1 MRWGCQGVNEGAS
14 SWQLRG
20 NSWIR
25 DDVSKPGSH
34 SPRTSPRARSPQ
46 TSSRVSVFPPS
57 YSRNEVIPELKKF
70 CRLYFIATS
79 GVCLFRSGTVGFQK
93 KLQSQKK
100 EGGITSFLLF
110 EFHALWSRRWPTIF
124 VCLSQ
129 HRDAKINGR
138 GSLSHLMPVGRRG
151 RELLLLLLLLVLVA
165 VSQAGETPWTGRAA
179 PWMP

>member
-1 MRWGCQGVNEGAS
+1 MRWGCKGVNEGAS

-46 TSSRVSVFPPS
+46 TSSRVSVFRPS
-57 YSRNEVIPELKKF
+57 YSRNEVIPELKK
-70 CRLYFIATS
+70 
-79 GVCLFRSGTVGFQK
+79 
-93 KLQSQKK
+93 
-100 EGGITSFLLF
+100 GGITSFLLF
-110 EFHALWSRRWPTIF
+110 EFHALWSRRWPSIF

-129 HRDAKINGR
+129 RTETLKSTGGVRCPILCQWGGAGASFFSCFR
-138 GSLSHLMPVGRRG
+138 
-151 RELLLLLLLLVLVA
+151 LLVLVA

>member
-1 MRWGCQGVNEGAS
+1 MRWGCKGVNEGAS

-57 YSRNEVIPELKKF
+57 YSRNEVIPELKK
-70 CRLYFIATS
+70 
-79 GVCLFRSGTVGFQK
+79 
-93 KLQSQKK
+93 
-100 EGGITSFLLF
+100 GGITSFLLF
-110 EFHALWSRRWPTIF
+110 EFHALWSRRWPTIC

-138 GSLSHLMPVGRRG
+138 AGVRCPILCQWGGAGASFFSCFFSWSSLLSVRRVRRHGRGVRHHG
-151 RELLLLLLLLVLVA
+151 CLEQRHDN
-165 VSQAGETPWTGRAA
+165 
-179 PWMP
+179 

>member
-1 MRWGCQGVNEGAS
+1 MRWGCKGVNEGAS

-46 TSSRVSVFPPS
+46 TSSRVSVFRPS
-57 YSRNEVIPELKKF
+57 YSRNEVIPELKK
-70 CRLYFIATS
+70 
-79 GVCLFRSGTVGFQK
+79 
-93 KLQSQKK
+93 
-100 EGGITSFLLF
+100 GGITSFLLF

-151 RELLLLLLLLVLVA
+151 RELLLLLLPSWSSLLSVRRVRRH
-165 VSQAGETPWTGRAA
+165 GRGVRHHGCLEQRHDN
-179 PWMP
+179 